1 MPEVQIDWHSA
12 EEYERIRD
20 LRERHGLLWRGVLLA
35 GAKDAASTDLV
46 QAILR
51 AHTNPSSSASPVST
65 LDRTAEC
72 SSTEQ
77 GFSANDVADVD
88 KEGGP
93 HDTTRSSGDVSSVD
107 EDRDAGP
114 RSFQSHESLSNSG
127 EEPSNESRDGE
138 HETFESL
145 ETHSQAF
152 EDDPISEPWVEGE
165 ETHDGQ
171 SGSVD
176 PYYGY
181 DEYHLEFD
189 EGQF

>member
-51 AHTNPSSSASPVST
+51 AHTNQSSPTGPVST

-72 SSTEQ
+72 SNTEQ

-93 HDTTRSSGDVSSVD
+93 HDTTRSSSDVSSVD
-107 EDRDAGP
+107 ENRDAGP
-114 RSFQSHESLSNSG
+114 RSFQPHESLSNSD
-127 EEPSNESRDGE
+127 EQSNESRDGE

-152 EDDPISEPWVEGE
+152 EDEPISEPWVEGE

-171 SGSVD
+171 FDSVD

-181 DEYHLEFD
+181 DEYPLEFD

>member
-51 AHTNPSSSASPVST
+51 AHTSPSPSASPVKA

-72 SSTEQ
+72 SSSDQE
-77 GFSANDVADVD
+77 FSANDVADID
-88 KEGGP
+88 TEGS
-93 HDTTRSSGDVSSVD
+93 HHETTRSSEGVSSVD
-107 EDRDAGP
+107 EDRGAGP
-114 RSFQSHESLSNSG
+114 RTFQSHESLSNSSDEQSSELRG
-127 EEPSNESRDGE
+127 GGD
-138 HETFESL
+138 ETFESI

-152 EDDPISEPWVEGE
+152 EDEPISDPWDEGE
-165 ETHDGQ
+165 ETHDSQ
-171 SGSVD
+171 FDSVD

-181 DEYHLEFD
+181 DEYPLEFD

>member
-51 AHTNPSSSASPVST
+51 AHRSPSSYANPVRA
-65 LDRTAEC
+65 LERTPEC
-72 SSTEQ
+72 SSSEQ
-77 GFSANDVADVD
+77 GFSANDGADVNN
-88 KEGGP
+88 EGGP
-93 HDTTRSSGDVSSVD
+93 HETTRSSDDVSSVD

-114 RSFQSHESLSNSG
+114 RSYQSRESLSSSG
-127 EEPSNESRDGE
+127 EEPSNESRDDE
-138 HETFESL
+138 DEAFESL

-171 SGSVD
+171 FDSVD

-181 DEYHLEFD
+181 DKYPLEFD

>member
-51 AHTNPSSSASPVST
+51 AHTSPSSYAKPVT
-65 LDRTAEC
+65 ALDRTPE
-72 SSTEQ
+72 SSSSEQ
-77 GFSANDVADVD
+77 GFSADDMADVD

-93 HDTTRSSGDVSSVD
+93 HDRTRSSEDVSSGD
-107 EDRDAGP
+107 EDRVARP
-114 RSFQSHESLSNSG
+114 RSFQSHESLSSSDEQSDELG
-127 EEPSNESRDGE
+127 DIED
-138 HETFESL
+138 ETFESI

-152 EDDPISEPWVEGE
+152 EDEPFSETWEEGE
-165 ETHDGQ
+165 ETHDSQ
-171 SGSVD
+171 FDSVD

-181 DEYHLEFD
+181 DEYPLEFD

>member
-20 LRERHGLLWRGVLLA
+20 LRERHGLLWRGVLLT

-72 SSTEQ
+72 SSNDQ

-93 HDTTRSSGDVSSVD
+93 HDTTRSSGDVSSVG

-138 HETFESL
+138 DEAFESL

-152 EDDPISEPWVEGE
+152 EDEPFSESWEEGE

-171 SGSVD
+171 FDSVD

>member
-51 AHTNPSSSASPVST
+51 AHTNPSSSTSPVST
-65 LDRTAEC
+65 LDRTAKC
-72 SSTEQ
+72 SSSGQ

-88 KEGGP
+88 KKGGP
-93 HDTTRSSGDVSSVD
+93 HDTTRSSSDVSSVD

-138 HETFESL
+138 DEAFESL

-152 EDDPISEPWVEGE
+152 EDEPISEPWVEGE

-171 SGSVD
+171 FDSVD